1 MPWYEN
7 ISFFSPQ
14 HQEIASFKKKPSHA
28 IMQPIRRKLENNDIS
43 NWWNRVYWQRF
54 NTPSCGRRQKSAGF
68 IAPLF

>member
-28 IMQPIRRKLENNDIS
+28 IMQPIRRKLENNDILDDDL
-43 NWWNRVYWQRF
+43 
-54 NTPSCGRRQKSAGF
+54 TIIGIGK
-68 IAPLF
+68 